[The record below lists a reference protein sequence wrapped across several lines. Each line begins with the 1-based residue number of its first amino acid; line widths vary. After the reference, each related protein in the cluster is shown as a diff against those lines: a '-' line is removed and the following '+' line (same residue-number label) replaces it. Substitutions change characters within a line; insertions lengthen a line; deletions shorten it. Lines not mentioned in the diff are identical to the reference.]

1 MSEAPKGEALLPL
14 LPDLPPARIAE
25 ECYADPALFCRFFLP
40 HMFSSPLPWVHR
52 GLLAVLTRRTDF
64 LQNYPDLDKITS
76 NFVFERD
83 GAVHSIFAMYEG
95 RLVLV
100 LGKYTLIMLPR
111 GFAKTTIAGNAVPLY
126 DIGYQNFEFGTYVS
140 EANPHAELQ
149 LSNIKN
155 EIEGNLRFR
164 YVFGALR
171 PDRTSGLPWA
181 SGEFETTTG
190 TYFVS
195 KGRGSQIR
203 GLLHK
208 GKRPQKVIC
217 DDLEDKEA
225 VSTELQRTK
234 TRQWAYGDLL
244 PALGEL
250 DPSSTITVLGTL
262 LGAECLLKTFAADPQ
277 WTVIRFGAY
286 DRQGELLWPENLS
299 EEKLQ
304 IKKKSFALAGELHTF
319 YLEYHNEERSPET
332 QLFKPEYFVRGVPGE
347 NDGALH
353 TAIYMDPAISEADRA
368 DEAAIYVAGMA
379 GKSGRIF
386 VLDEFHARGASPRV
400 LIDEFF
406 RLHKRWKCVQAGIE
420 GVAYQAALVHLCREE
435 MFRKKHYFEVESV
448 KHTNKQSKERR
459 IKGILHPRYA
469 SGYIVHTRVYP
480 ELETQ
485 LLDFGTARHDD
496 HPDALAGC
504 VSLLDPYAA
513 AAAGDKDLGEDEYEP
528 LALRFRRAP

>member
-1 MSEAPKGEALLPL
+1 MTELPKGEELLPL
-14 LPDLPPARIAE
+14 LPDLPPAVIAE

-40 HMFSSPLPWVHR
+40 HMFPSPLPWVHL

-64 LQNYPDLDKITS
+64 LLNYPGLSKIVS

-83 GAVHSIFAMYEG
+83 EKTHSIFAYYEN

-100 LGKYTLIMLPR
+100 LGRYTLVMLPR
-111 GFAKTTIAGNAVPLY
+111 GFAKTTIAGNGVPLY
-126 DIGYQNFEFGTYVS
+126 DIAYHNFSFGAYVS

-149 LSNIKN
+149 LANIKN
-155 EIEGNLRFR
+155 ELEGNLRFK
-164 YVFGALR
+164 YVFGNLR

-208 GKRPQKVIC
+208 GKRPQKIIC
-217 DDLEDKEA
+217 DDLEDKES
-225 VSTELQRTK
+225 VSTALQRAK

-244 PALGEL
+244 PALHEM
-250 DPSSTITVLGTL
+250 DNSSTITVLGTL
-262 LGAECLLKTFAADPQ
+262 LGSECLLKTFAADPQ

-299 EEKLQ
+299 EEKLRT
-304 IKKKSFALAGELHTF
+304 KKQSFVLAGELHTF

-332 QLFKPEYFVRGVPGE
+332 QLFKPEYFVRGVPAE
-347 NDGALH
+347 SDGTLH
-353 TAIYMDPAISEADRA
+353 TAIYMDPAISESERA

-379 GKSGRIF
+379 SKTGRIF
-386 VLDEFHARGASPRV
+386 VLDEFHARGASPRT

-406 RLHKRWKCVQAGIE
+406 RLHKKWKCSQAGIE
-420 GVAYQAALVHLCREE
+420 GVAYQRALVHLCKEE
-435 MFRKKHYFEVESV
+435 MFRKKHYFEVVSV
-448 KHTNKQSKERR
+448 KHTNKQSKEQR

-469 SGYIVHTRVYP
+469 SGYIVHSRVYP

-485 LLDFGTARHDD
+485 LLDFGTTNHDD

-513 AAAGDKDLGEDEYEP
+513 AAAGDFDLGEDEYEP
-528 LALRFRRAP
+528 LTLVFRSAP